1 VPDEL
6 GFRTMRESNQKPAP
20 TVSVDCVIC
29 TIVENKLSVLLV
41 QRKSPPF
48 KGSWALPGGVV
59 KLDESLE
66 DGARRTLADKTGLS
80 HIFLEQL
87 YSFGDLNRD
96 PRGRVITVAYY
107 ALIDW
112 ERRELNAQAPA
123 NTVGVGWFSVK
134 ELPEPAFDH
143 KKIIDM
149 AVARLR
155 GKLEYTTVGFELLPD
170 KFTLSE
176 LQRVYEIILDRP
188 LDKRNFRKKIKQM
201 DQLVAL
207 NEKRMK
213 GVHRPAQLYSFKR
226 PEKV

>member
-1 VPDEL
+1 
-6 GFRTMRESNQKPAP
+6 MRDNLAKPVL
-20 TVSVDCVIC
+20 TVSVDCVIF

-41 QRKSPPF
+41 QRKTPPF
-48 KGSWALPGGVV
+48 KGSWALPGGAVII
-59 KLDESLE
+59 DESLE
-66 DGARRTLADKTGLS
+66 DAARRTLADKTGLS
-80 HIFLEQL
+80 HVFLEQL
-87 YSFGDLNRD
+87 YSFGSVHRD

-112 ERRELNAQAPA
+112 ERRELKSRTPS
-123 NTVGVGWFSVK
+123 NTVGVGWFSVR
-134 ELPEPAFDH
+134 ELPDLAFDH
-143 KKIIDM
+143 KGIIEL
-149 AVARLR
+149 ALARLR

-201 DQLVAL
+201 DQLTAL

-226 PEKV
+226 PEPKSA